1 MESNITKYFASE
13 LTSDEKEEFLKE
25 VNNDGEL
32 REEFL
37 EYQNL
42 VALVDWSYPKNDEEL
57 AQQKLSEFMRKME
70 TRDNK
75 ID

>member
-1 MESNITKYFASE
+1 MESNLTKYFASE
-13 LTSDEKEEFLKE
+13 LASDEKEDFLKE
-25 VNNDGEL
+25 VDNNGEL

-42 VALVDWSYPKNDEEL
+42 VALVDWTYPMNDEEL
-57 AQQKLSEFMRKME
+57 AHQKLSEFMRRME

>member
-1 MESNITKYFASE
+1 MKSNLTKYFAGELASE
-13 LTSDEKEEFLKE
+13 DKNEFLME
-25 VNNDGEL
+25 VDNDEEL
-32 REEFL
+32 REDFL

-42 VALVDWSYPKNDEEL
+42 VALVDWTNPKHDEEL
-57 AQQKLSEFMRKME
+57 AQRKLSEFMSRME

>member
-1 MESNITKYFASE
+1 MESNLTKYFASE
-13 LTSDEKEEFLKE
+13 LASDEKEDFLKE
-25 VNNDGEL
+25 VDNNGEL

-42 VALVDWSYPKNDEEL
+42 VALVDWTYPKNDEEL
-57 AQQKLSEFMRKME
+57 AHQKLSEFMRRME

>member
-1 MESNITKYFASE
+1 MESNLTKYLAGE
-13 LTSDEKEEFLKE
+13 LASDEKEEFLKE
-25 VNNDGEL
+25 VDNNGEL

-42 VALVDWSYPKNDEEL
+42 VALVDWTYPKNDEEL

-70 TRDNK
+70 IRDNK